1 MPQETTPHA
10 RRQFLKQCAAGV
22 LTAVPLGT
30 SASADSI
37 ARRQD
42 ATIPVH
48 LKGHEELY
56 RKNPREASLQWFQD
70 AKFGMMVCYYLASL
84 EGRHWFE
91 QWQYKIPVKEYEK
104 KIERFTAEKFDA
116 DFICDLAVEA
126 GMKYVCFVTRHCEGF
141 CLWQT
146 AETKF
151 NSMNTPAYRDLVGE
165 MADACRK
172 RNLGLF
178 MFYEHGF
185 DWRHP
190 HGPRKREFPKGP
202 GITEVAYP
210 KPEPTYAYGK
220 DYDMNK
226 YVDYVYAQI
235 TELLTNYGPIAG
247 VWLDGAAVPAS
258 GDHTKFKL
266 QELYDHIHQMQPH
279 ALISYKWGITG
290 TEDFFA
296 PETGQI
302 KRISVEKAE
311 AKPTEL
317 CEPLNR
323 GWSYIKDAKH
333 QNADWV
339 MKRLDFA
346 KQKNMNYLLNIGNM
360 PDGSVHP
367 SDIKTLKEVGRRLR
381 TQSTNE

>member
-1 MPQETTPHA
+1 MKAITSNTH
-10 RRQFLKQCAAGV
+10 RQSLNYCVAVAISLVFLTLAGCVTSPDTKQQV
-22 LTAVPLGT
+22 
-30 SASADSI
+30 
-37 ARRQD
+37 
-42 ATIPVH
+42 TIPPH
-48 LKGHEELY
+48 LKGYEALY
-56 RKNPREASLQWFQD
+56 KKNPREASLQWFKD

-84 EGRHWFE
+84 DGRHWFE

-104 KIERFTAEKFDA
+104 KMERFNAENFDT

-126 GMKYVCFVTRHCEGF
+126 GMKYVCFVTKHCEGF

-146 AETKF
+146 AETEF
-151 NSMNTPAYRDLVGE
+151 NSMNSPAYRDLVGE

-190 HGPRKREFPKGP
+190 HGPRRQEFPRGLS
-202 GITEVAYP
+202 ITEVAYP
-210 KPEPTYAYGK
+210 KAEPTYAYGE

-226 YVDYVYAQI
+226 YVSYVHAQI
-235 TELLTNYGPIAG
+235 TELLTNYGPVAG

-266 QELYDHIHQMQPH
+266 QELYDHIHKLQPH

-302 KRISVEKAE
+302 NRISTEKRE

-317 CEPLNR
+317 CEPLSR
-323 GWSYIKDAKH
+323 GWSYIKNTRH
-333 QNADWV
+333 ENADWL
-339 MKRLDFA
+339 MKRLAFA
-346 KQKNMNYLLNIGNM
+346 KEKNMNYLLGIGNM

-367 SDIKTLKEVGRRLR
+367 SDIKTLKEVGQRLR
-381 TQSTNE
+381 TQSANK